1 MSPKPKGTKVRKIL
15 VPTDFTSHSEKAVD
29 YAAGL
34 ARSFGA
40 SLLLLHVI
48 EPFTYTVSDTVQVT
62 DHYAALRTIAE
73 PMMKNLEDGLGK
85 KGLRATGLIVKGTP
99 YLEIVKKARQE
110 GADMIILSTHGHSGL
125 RHLLIGSVAERVV
138 RLAHCPVLTVR
149 G

>member
-1 MSPKPKGTKVRKIL
+1 MKSKFKGMKLRKIL
-15 VPTDFTSHSEKAVD
+15 LPTDFTSHSEGAVG

-48 EPFTYTVSDTVQVT
+48 EPFTYSVSDTVQVT

-73 PMMKNLEDGLGK
+73 PMMKNMVDALGK
-85 KGLRATGLIVKGTP
+85 KGFKAKGLIVKGTP
-99 YLEIVKKARQE
+99 YLEIVKKARKE
-110 GADMIILSTHGHSGL
+110 GADIIVLATHGRSGL
-125 RHLLIGSVAERVV
+125 HRLFIGSVAERVV